1 MTPAATTFHTPRA
14 AQRHP
19 TTEPP
24 WVRRLL
30 IGTALTFMVL
40 FLVLPLIFVFT
51 QAFAKGIGFYLH
63 TLNDPMAWSAIR
75 LTLLAA
81 AIAVP
86 LNCVFGVC
94 AAWAIAKFD
103 FRGKNV
109 LLTLIDLPFSVSPVI
124 SGLIYVLVFGAQGWL
139 GLYLN
144 AENPKFPWLANWLN
158 EHNFHIIFAV
168 PGIVLATIFVT
179 FPFVAREL
187 IPLMQ
192 AQGRTEEEA
201 ARVLGASGWQTFWR
215 VTLPNIKWGLL
226 YGVILCNARAMGEFG
241 AVSVVSGKIRGQ
253 TNTIPLHIEAL
264 YDDYNFTGAFAGAS
278 LLAFL
283 ALITLGLKT
292 WVEYKNARLNQT
304 EEKISP

>member
-1 MTPAATTFHTPRA
+1 MTPAATTFHTPHAPAR
-14 AQRHP
+14 RH
-19 TTEPP
+19 TTSEPP
-24 WVRRLL
+24 FVRRLL
-30 IGTALTFMVL
+30 IGTALTFIAL
-40 FLVLPLIFVFT
+40 FLIIPLVFVFT
-51 QAFAKGIGFYLH
+51 QAFAKGIGYYLH
-63 TLNDPMAWSAIR
+63 SISDPMAWSAIK

-81 AIAVP
+81 GISVP
-86 LNCVFGVC
+86 LNCIFGVC

-103 FRGKNV
+103 FPGKNV
-109 LLTLIDLPFSVSPVI
+109 LLTLIDLPFSVSPVVA
-124 SGLIYVLVFGAQGWL
+124 GLIYVLVFGAQGWL
-139 GLYLN
+139 GLWLN
-144 AENPKFPWLANWLN
+144 ADNPTFPALANWLN
-158 EHNFHIIFAV
+158 DHDFKIIFAV

-192 AQGRTEEEA
+192 AQGRSEEEA

-215 VTLPNIKWGLL
+215 VSLPNIKWGLL
-226 YGVILCNARAMGEFG
+226 YGIILCNARAMGEFG

-264 YDDYNFTGAFAGAS
+264 YDDYNFTGAFAVAS

-292 WVEYKNARLNQT
+292 WVEYKNAAH
-304 EEKISP
+304 EEKSSA

>member
-1 MTPAATTFHTPRA
+1 MTPAATTFHAPHRA
-14 AQRHP
+14 GHRRS
-19 TTEPP
+19 TSEPP
-24 WVRRLL
+24 VVRLLL
-30 IGTALTFMVL
+30 IGVALVFLSL
-40 FLVLPLIFVFT
+40 FLFIPLVSVFT
-51 QAFAKGIGFYLH
+51 QAFAKGIGFYFQ
-63 TLNDPMAWSAIR
+63 TIRDPMAWSAIK
-75 LTLLAA
+75 LTFLAA

-86 LNCVFGVC
+86 LNCVFGIC

-103 FRGKNV
+103 FPGKNV
-109 LLTLIDLPFSVSPVI
+109 LLTLIDLPFSISPVI
-124 SGLIYVLVFGAQGWL
+124 SGMIYVLVFGAQGWL
-139 GLYLN
+139 GLYMN
-144 AENPKFPWLANWLN
+144 ADNPTFPWLANWLN
-158 EHNFHIIFAV
+158 DHNVKIIFAL

-192 AQGRTEEEA
+192 AQGRSEEEA

-264 YDDYNFTGAFAGAS
+264 YDDYNFTGAFAVAS

-292 WVEYKNARLNQT
+292 WVEHKNAEQNET
-304 EEKISP
+304 GISQ